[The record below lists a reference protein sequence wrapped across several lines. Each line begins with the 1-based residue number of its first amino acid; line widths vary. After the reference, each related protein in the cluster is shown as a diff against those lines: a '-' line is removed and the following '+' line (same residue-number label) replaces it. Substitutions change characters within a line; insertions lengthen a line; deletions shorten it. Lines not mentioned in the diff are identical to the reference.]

1 MDPDEVAEGVDVVYL
16 PDDEY
21 SGELRVRARYAGF
34 EGVGQ
39 AWVDRRRLSKFAKA
53 LKQYPLHEDSPVA
66 FSAGLGD
73 VQDYIEF
80 IGLTVAP
87 VGEKG
92 QVVVTAR
99 LAAEE
104 WRGGK
109 PVSTNQVVVECP
121 TSYEYLRR
129 FSDHLHLILNGK
141 IDQAR
146 LDFDQLL

>member
-1 MDPDEVAEGVDVVYL
+1 M
-16 PDDEY
+16 
-21 SGELRVRARYAGF
+21 
-34 EGVGQ
+34 
-39 AWVDRRRLSKFAKA
+39 
-53 LKQYPLHEDSPVA
+53 
-66 FSAGLGD
+66 
-73 VQDYIEF
+73 
-80 IGLTVAP
+80 
-87 VGEKG
+87 
-92 QVVVTAR
+92 VTAR